1 MSPTPELEIIADP
14 MLIGCESIDVAM
26 LRLGFWH
33 LKLVE
38 DNVLEKQAH

>member
-1 MSPTPELEIIADP
+1 MSPTPRLRIIANP
-14 MLIGCESIDVAM
+14 TIIGCESIDVAM